1 MKRAFVSALALST
14 MLFSL
19 PAALAQELATKDR
32 IGLAD
37 APKTLTVRLTNDSPN
52 NADPAIAQGYQ
63 KLFVDF
69 IKKHP
74 DWKLQ
79 MQFMSADIG
88 TEQAK
93 MLEQAKAGNAP
104 DCAAVDSFVLSQFMV
119 NHVLADFTPYF
130 SKDEVADLF
139 PFIRNG
145 ITDKD
150 QTIRAWWWDTDLRV
164 LYRNKSIVPDAPQTW
179 DDLKKAGIASVKE
192 GMEGILF
199 NAGRY
204 EGSTF
209 DWLANYWALGGKLV
223 DDSGKPVFGE
233 GENKEKF
240 LKALTYYKDLV
251 DSGAAPKRVTTIG
264 NYDDLN
270 AAAAAGTTALFIG
283 GNWQL
288 AQLKATLD
296 ADEFANWTFSPIP
309 GPTADQRSTGTGGWT
324 IASFSK
330 DKDKD
335 KVEMCANLAR
345 DIYMGPG
352 NALQQ
357 QLPTRKSLF
366 DKYEVFATEANK
378 TFAEALA
385 NGQARPG
392 APIYPE
398 ISNQIQIMM
407 GDVLSGT
414 KQPEE
419 ALNAAFKATMEAYKR
434 L

>member
-14 MLFSL
+14 MLFSV
-19 PAALAQELATKDR
+19 PAAFAQEIATKDR

-52 NADPAIAQGYQ
+52 NADPAIAKGYQ
-63 KLFVDF
+63 TLFIDF
-69 IKKHP
+69 IKKYP

-79 MQFMSADIG
+79 MQFMSTDIG

-233 GENKEKF
+233 GENKQKF

-251 DSGAAPKRVTTIG
+251 DSGAAPKRVTTIA

-296 ADEFANWTFSPIP
+296 EDEFANWTFSPIP
-309 GPTADQRSTGTGGWT
+309 GPTVDQRSTGTGGWT

-330 DKDKD
+330 DKDKI
-335 KVEMCANLAR
+335 EMCANLAR
-345 DIYMGPG
+345 DVYMGPA

-366 DKYEVFATEANK
+366 DKYQVFATDANK
-378 TFAEALA
+378 TFAQALA

-414 KQPEE
+414 KPPEQ
-419 ALNAAFKATMEAYKR
+419 ALDAAFKATMEAYKR

>member
-1 MKRAFVSALALST
+1 MMKSIVSALALST
-14 MLFSL
+14 MLFAVQSGY
-19 PAALAQELATKDR
+19 AQELATKDR
-32 IGLAD
+32 IGLEK
-37 APKTLTVRLTNDSPN
+37 APKSLVVRLTNDSPN
-52 NADPAIAQGYQ
+52 NADPAIADGYQ
-63 KLFVDF
+63 KLFVEF
-69 IKKHP
+69 IKKYP

-104 DCAAVDSFVLSQFMV
+104 DCAAVDSFVLSQFMI
-119 NHVLADFTPYF
+119 NHVLADFSPYF

-150 QTIRAWWWDTDLRV
+150 GTIRAWWWDTDLRV

-179 DDLKKAGIASVKE
+179 DDLKKAALASKDQ
-192 GMEGILF
+192 GMEGVIF

-233 GENKEKF
+233 GDNKEKF
-240 LKALTYYKDLV
+240 LKALNYYKDLV
-251 DSGAAPKRVTTIG
+251 NTGAAPKRVTTIG

-283 GNWQL
+283 GNWQY

-296 ADEFANWTFSPIP
+296 EDEFNKWTFSPIP
-309 GPTADQRSTGTGGWT
+309 GPTADKRSTGTGGWT

-330 DKDKD
+330 DKE

-345 DIYMGPG
+345 EVYMGPA

-366 DKYEVFATEANK
+366 DKYPVFATNANK
-378 TFAEALA
+378 TFAAALA

-414 KQPEE
+414 KSPEE
-419 ALNAAFKATMEAYKR
+419 ALNAAFNATMEAYKR

>member
-1 MKRAFVSALALST
+1 MKSIVSALTLST
-14 MLFSL
+14 MLFAVQSVY
-19 PAALAQELATKDR
+19 AQELATKDR
-32 IGLAD
+32 IGLES
-37 APKTLTVRLTNDSPN
+37 APKSLVVRLTNDSPN
-52 NADPAIAQGYQ
+52 NADPTIADGYQ
-63 KLFVDF
+63 KLFVEF

-104 DCAAVDSFVLSQFMV
+104 DCAAVDSFVLAQFMI
-119 NHVLADFTPYF
+119 NGVLADFSPYF

-139 PFIRNG
+139 PFIRAG

-150 QTIRAWWWDTDLRV
+150 GTVRAWWWDTDRRV
-164 LYRNKSIVPDAPQTW
+164 LYRNKSIIPDAPQTW
-179 DDLKKAGIASVKE
+179 DDLKKAGLSSKDQ

-199 NAGRY
+199 NASRY

-233 GENKEKF
+233 GDNKEKF
-240 LKALTYYKDLV
+240 LKALNYYKDLV

-283 GNWQL
+283 GNWQY
-288 AQLKATLD
+288 AQLKTTLD
-296 ADEFANWTFSPIP
+296 EDEFNKWTFSPIP
-309 GPTADQRSTGTGGWT
+309 GPTADKRSTGTGGWT

-330 DKDKD
+330 DKE
-335 KVEMCANLAR
+335 KVEMCADLAR
-345 DIYMGPG
+345 EVYMGPA

-366 DKYEVFATEANK
+366 DKYPVFATDANK
-378 TFAEALA
+378 TFAAALVD
-385 NGQARPG
+385 GQARPG

-414 KQPEE
+414 KSSEE
-419 ALNAAFKATMEAYKR
+419 ALNAAFNATMEAYKR

>member
-14 MLFSL
+14 MLFSV
-19 PAALAQELATKDR
+19 PAAFAQEIATKDR

-52 NADPAIAQGYQ
+52 NANPEIAKGYQ
-63 KLFVDF
+63 SLFIDF

-79 MQFMSADIG
+79 MQFMSTDIG

-139 PFIRNG
+139 PFIRSG

-233 GENKEKF
+233 AENKEKF

-251 DSGAAPKRVTTIG
+251 DSGAAPKRVTTIA

-288 AQLKATLD
+288 AQLKVTLD
-296 ADEFANWTFSPIP
+296 EDEFANWTFSPIP

-330 DKDKD
+330 DKDKI
-335 KVEMCANLAR
+335 EMCANLAR

-366 DKYEVFATEANK
+366 DKYQVFATDANK

-414 KQPEE
+414 KQPEQ
-419 ALNAAFKATMEAYKR
+419 ALDAAFSATMEAYKR

>member
-1 MKRAFVSALALST
+1 MKRAFISALALST
-14 MLFSL
+14 MLFSV
-19 PAALAQELATKDR
+19 PAAFAQELATKDR
-32 IGLAD
+32 IGAAD
-37 APKTLTVRLTNDSPN
+37 APKTLVVRLTNDSPN
-52 NADPAIAQGYQ
+52 NADPAIAEGYQ

-130 SKDEVADLF
+130 SKDEINDLF

-164 LYRNKSIVPDAPQTW
+164 LYRNKSIVADAPQTW
-179 DDLKKAGIASVKE
+179 DDLKKAGLSSVKQ

-223 DDSGKPVFGE
+223 DDSGKPIFGE

-240 LKALTYYKDLV
+240 LKAL
-251 DSGAAPKRVTTIG
+251 
-264 NYDDLN
+264 
-270 AAAAAGTTALFIG
+270 
-283 GNWQL
+283 
-288 AQLKATLD
+288 
-296 ADEFANWTFSPIP
+296 PITRISLIP
-309 GPTADQRSTGTGGWT
+309 VQRRS
-324 IASFSK
+324 
-330 DKDKD
+330 
-335 KVEMCANLAR
+335 V
-345 DIYMGPG
+345 
-352 NALQQ
+352 
-357 QLPTRKSLF
+357 
-366 DKYEVFATEANK
+366 
-378 TFAEALA
+378 
-385 NGQARPG
+385 
-392 APIYPE
+392 
-398 ISNQIQIMM
+398 
-407 GDVLSGT
+407 
-414 KQPEE
+414 
-419 ALNAAFKATMEAYKR
+419 
-434 L
+434 

>member
-1 MKRAFVSALALST
+1 MIRATVSALALAS
-14 MLFSL
+14 
-19 PAALAQELATKDR
+19 ALLSVHAVFAQELATKDR

-37 APKTLTVRLTNDSPN
+37 APKTLVVRLTNDSPN
-52 NADPAIAQGYQ
+52 NADPAIADGYQ

-69 IKKHP
+69 IRKYP

-79 MQFMSADIG
+79 LQFMSTDIG

-139 PFIRNG
+139 PFIRTG
-145 ITDKD
+145 ILDKD
-150 QTIRAWWWDTDLRV
+150 GKIRAWWWDTDLRV
-164 LYRNKSIVPDAPQTW
+164 LYRNKSIVADAPKTW
-179 DDLKKAGIASVKE
+179 GDLKTAALSSVKQ
-192 GMEGILF
+192 GMEGVLF
-199 NAGRY
+199 NGGRY
-204 EGSTF
+204 EGATF

-240 LKALTYYKDLV
+240 LKALNYYKDLV
-251 DSGAAPKRVTTIG
+251 ASGAAPKRVTTIA

-283 GNWQL
+283 GNWQY

-296 ADEFANWTFSPIP
+296 ENDFNNWTFSPIP
-309 GPTADQRSTGTGGWT
+309 GPTADQRATGTGGWT
-324 IASFSK
+324 IAAFSK
-330 DKDKD
+330 DED
-335 KVEMCANLAR
+335 KVKMCANLAR
-345 DIYMGPG
+345 DVYMGPA

-366 DKYEVFATEANK
+366 DKYPVFATDANK
-378 TFAEALA
+378 TFSQALGD
-385 NGQARPG
+385 GQARPG
-392 APIYPE
+392 VPIYPE

-419 ALNAAFKATMEAYKR
+419 ALDAAFKATMEAYKR

>member
-1 MKRAFVSALALST
+1 MMKSIVSALALST
-14 MLFSL
+14 MLFAVQSGY
-19 PAALAQELATKDR
+19 AQELATKDR
-32 IGLAD
+32 IGLEN
-37 APKTLTVRLTNDSPN
+37 APKSLVVRLTNDSPN
-52 NADPAIAQGYQ
+52 NADPKIADGYKQ
-63 KLFVDF
+63 LFVDF
-69 IKKHP
+69 IKKYP

-104 DCAAVDSFVLSQFMV
+104 DCAAVDSFVLSQFMI
-119 NHVLADFTPYF
+119 NHVLADFSPYF
-130 SKDEVADLF
+130 SKDEIADLF

-150 QTIRAWWWDTDLRV
+150 GTIRAWWWDTDLRV

-179 DDLKKAGIASVKE
+179 DDLKKAALASKDQ
-192 GMEGILF
+192 GMEGVLF
-199 NAGRY
+199 NASRY

-233 GENKEKF
+233 GDNKEKF

-251 DSGAAPKRVTTIG
+251 DTGAAPKRVTTIG

-283 GNWQL
+283 GNWQY
-288 AQLKATLD
+288 AQLKTTLD
-296 ADEFANWTFSPIP
+296 EDEFNKWTFSPIP
-309 GPTADQRSTGTGGWT
+309 GPTADKRSTGTGGWT

-330 DKDKD
+330 DKE

-345 DIYMGPG
+345 EVYMGPG

-366 DKYEVFATEANK
+366 DKYPVFATDANK
-378 TFAEALA
+378 TFAAALA

-414 KQPEE
+414 KSPED
-419 ALNAAFKATMEAYKR
+419 ALNAAFNATMEAYKR

>member
-1 MKRAFVSALALST
+1 MMKSIVSALALST
-14 MLFSL
+14 MLFAVQSGY
-19 PAALAQELATKDR
+19 AQELATKDR
-32 IGLAD
+32 IGLEN
-37 APKTLTVRLTNDSPN
+37 APKSLVVRLTNDSPN
-52 NADPAIAQGYQ
+52 NADPKIADGYKQ
-63 KLFVDF
+63 LFVDF

-104 DCAAVDSFVLSQFMV
+104 DCAAVDSFVLSQFMI
-119 NHVLADFTPYF
+119 NHVLADFSPYF
-130 SKDEVADLF
+130 SKDEIADLF

-150 QTIRAWWWDTDLRV
+150 GTIRAWWWDTDLRV

-179 DDLKKAGIASVKE
+179 DDLKKAALASKDQ
-192 GMEGILF
+192 GMEGVLF
-199 NAGRY
+199 NASRY

-233 GENKEKF
+233 GDNKEKF

-251 DSGAAPKRVTTIG
+251 DTGAAPKRVTTIG

-283 GNWQL
+283 GNWQY

-296 ADEFANWTFSPIP
+296 EDEFNKWTFSPIP
-309 GPTADQRSTGTGGWT
+309 GPTADKRSTGTGGWT

-330 DKDKD
+330 DKE

-345 DIYMGPG
+345 EVYMGPG

-366 DKYEVFATEANK
+366 DKYPVFATNANK
-378 TFAEALA
+378 TFAAALA

-414 KQPEE
+414 KSPED
-419 ALNAAFKATMEAYKR
+419 ALNAAFNATMEAYKR

>member
-1 MKRAFVSALALST
+1 MMKSIVSALALST
-14 MLFSL
+14 MLFAVQ
-19 PAALAQELATKDR
+19 PGYAQELATKDR
-32 IGLAD
+32 IGLEN
-37 APKTLTVRLTNDSPN
+37 APKTLVVRLTNDSPN
-52 NADPAIAQGYQ
+52 NADPKIADGYKQ
-63 KLFVDF
+63 LFVEF

-79 MQFMSADIG
+79 VQFMSADIG

-104 DCAAVDSFVLSQFMV
+104 DCAAVDSFVLSQFMI
-119 NHVLADFTPYF
+119 NHVLSDFSPYF
-130 SKDEVADLF
+130 SKDEIADLF

-150 QTIRAWWWDTDLRV
+150 GTIRAWWWDTDLRV
-164 LYRNKSIVPDAPQTW
+164 LYRNKTVVADAPQTW
-179 DDLKKAGIASVKE
+179 DDLKKAALASKDQ
-192 GMEGILF
+192 GMEGVLF

-233 GENKEKF
+233 GDNKEKF
-240 LKALTYYKDLV
+240 LKALTFYKDLV
-251 DSGAAPKRVTTIG
+251 DTGAAPKRVTTIG

-270 AAAAAGTTALFIG
+270 AAAAAGTTALFVG
-283 GNWQL
+283 GNWQY

-296 ADEFANWTFSPIP
+296 EDEFNKWTFSPLP
-309 GPTADQRSTGTGGWT
+309 GPTADKRSTGTGGWT

-330 DKDKD
+330 DKE

-345 DIYMGPG
+345 DVYMGPA

-366 DKYEVFATEANK
+366 DKYPVFATDANK
-378 TFAEALA
+378 TFAAALA

-414 KQPEE
+414 KSPEE
-419 ALNAAFKATMEAYKR
+419 ALSAAFNATMEAYKR